1 MLSRAG
7 PEPCRGRAPEALI
20 HAGTAAWGCFA
31 ATKLYSMTVLVFLDP
46 AHPAGRLADA
56 SSPTLLATDQGVTRG
71 DGIFESL
78 LAVNGVPR
86 KVQAHLDRLAG
97 SALSMDLQIPAAEV
111 WLAAMTTALTAY
123 TDTVAAAGAPG
134 SSGTEAHAVVK
145 LIATRGPEG
154 GNAATAWV
162 QVSAI
167 SPALAA
173 QRASGLSVILLERG
187 YDSDIAT
194 RAPWLLLGAKT
205 LSYAVNMAALR
216 HAHTVGADDVIF
228 TSSDQLVLEGPT
240 SSVLL
245 AHISDD
251 SGTPV
256 KRLITPHLDTGI
268 LPGTTQGA
276 LFAAAKE
283 AGWELGYGPVTPADL
298 LDADAVWLISSL
310 RLLAPVNTIDG
321 QEIGTAANR
330 AQLSEELSTLLAST
344 L

>member
-1 MLSRAG
+1 
-7 PEPCRGRAPEALI
+7 
-20 HAGTAAWGCFA
+20 
-31 ATKLYSMTVLVFLDP
+31 MTTLVFLDP
-46 AHPAGRLADA
+46 VHPAGRLADA
-56 SSPTLLATDQGVTRG
+56 ASPAILATDQGVTRG

-78 LAVNGVPR
+78 LAVDGVPR
-86 KVQAHLDRLAG
+86 KLQAHLDRLAA
-97 SALSMDLQIPAAEV
+97 SARTMEMSIPAAES
-111 WLAAMTTALTAY
+111 WQAAIATA
-123 TDTVAAAGAPG
+123 VAAWTASLAPTAADDAGPG
-134 SSGTEAHAVVK
+134 AAVAANPAGETQCVVK

-154 GNAATAWV
+154 ANTPTAWV
-162 QVSAI
+162 AVSAV
-167 SPALAA
+167 SPALAL
-173 QRASGLSVILLERG
+173 QREKGLAVVLLERG
-187 YDSDIAT
+187 YDSDLAA
-194 RAPWLLLGAKT
+194 RAPWLLMGAKT

-216 HAHTVGADDVIF
+216 HAHTLGADDVIF
-228 TSSDQLVLEGPT
+228 TSGDELVLEGPT

-251 SGTPV
+251 SGVPV

-276 LFAAAKE
+276 LFAAAKA

-321 QEIGTAANR
+321 AEIGTAEIR
-330 AQLSEELSTLLAST
+330 KSLTDELSALLAKT